1 MVLMFLMKKNRLRDR
16 FPDEEEEGASDKFLK
31 SIILRKDG
39 VLYQ

>member
-1 MVLMFLMKKNRLRDR
+1 MVLMFLMKKTGLGIDFRIKRKR
-16 FPDEEEEGASDKFLK
+16 VRSDKFLK